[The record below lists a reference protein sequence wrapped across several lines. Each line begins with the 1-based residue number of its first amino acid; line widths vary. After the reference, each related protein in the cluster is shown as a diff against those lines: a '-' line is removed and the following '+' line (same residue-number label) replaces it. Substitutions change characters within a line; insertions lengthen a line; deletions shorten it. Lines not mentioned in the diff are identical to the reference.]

1 MIFKIVLLQK
11 ISIISHSENGLKRQ
25 DQKDFNY
32 SNSTSEIILKENETS
47 TLDSEVKLYNKRRGL
62 FITIK
67 DNSRK
72 IQLMK
77 ERKTNFKEDF
87 INSKT
92 YYNIAE
98 SFNLENMYIVNSFT
112 DEFSISLKNI
122 M

>member
-1 MIFKIVLLQK
+1 
-11 ISIISHSENGLKRQ
+11 
-25 DQKDFNY
+25 
-32 SNSTSEIILKENETS
+32 
-47 TLDSEVKLYNKRRGL
+47 
-62 FITIK
+62 
-67 DNSRK
+67 
-72 IQLMK
+72 MK